1 MEIKSQRS
9 DDADES
15 LGRDSLVNRNVKDDI
30 TYDFAEH
37 QWKQQEG
44 DLKQSHLFPQKGKTH
59 TEKRGKHQE
68 AEI

>member
-1 MEIKSQRS
+1 MKIESQRS

-15 LGRDSLVNRNVKDDI
+15 LGRESLVNRNVKDDV

-37 QWKQQEG
+37 HWEQQEG
-44 DLKQSHLFPQKGKTH
+44 DLKQGHLFPQKGKTH
-59 TEKRGKHQE
+59 SEMRGRLQE

>member
-1 MEIKSQRS
+1 MKIKSQRS

-37 QWKQQEG
+37 Q
-44 DLKQSHLFPQKGKTH
+44 
-59 TEKRGKHQE
+59 
-68 AEI
+68 

>member
-1 MEIKSQRS
+1 MKIKSQRS

-59 TEKRGKHQE
+59 TEKRGKHLE